1 MAAPKQRNKKP
12 QSKWTII
19 RRVNVLF
26 RRANRREM
34 LTFLSF
40 TCLAFG
46 IWLVLAYQEQS
57 AQEFIVSLNIVN
69 QPQDKV
75 FTTFVPTQLRVTLSD
90 TNGQLFFYRYDDRM
104 ERLSIEFERYA
115 DASGDFRVSAAEL
128 KSILSEEL
136 PASTQIL
143 SVSPNLLDAKFAQT
157 EGRKYPVQLSNH
169 YLPTDNYRLHQIQI
183 VPDSVVINAPNSV
196 LDTMRCV
203 YATASRNIDQ
213 LTDTL
218 TETLTLELPLGVKAT
233 PNHVKVTVPVSK
245 YVEKVLT
252 VELKALGAPRGL
264 QLMAFPYMAQVSCL
278 VDFGYY
284 RTVREE
290 DFDVVVECPEGV
302 KQGQHGYLPISVCYK
317 GEDTEAVTNVTVKPE
332 MAEYVVEHVVN
343 YPTHDNEQPTHDNE

>member
-1 MAAPKQRNKKP
+1 MAAPKQKNKKP

-26 RRANRREM
+26 RRANRKEM

-57 AQEFIVSLNIVN
+57 TQEFIVSLNIVN

-104 ERLSIEFERYA
+104 ERLAIEFERYA

-157 EGRKYPVQLSNH
+157 EGRKFPVLLTNH
-169 YLPTDNYRLHQIQI
+169 YLPTDNYRIHQISI
-183 VPDSVVINAPNSV
+183 EPDSVVINAPNSV
-196 LDTMRCV
+196 LDTMQCV
-203 YATASRNIDQ
+203 YTTASENIDQ

-218 TETLTLELPLGVKAT
+218 SETLLLELPLGVKAT
-233 PNHVKVTVPVSK
+233 PNRVKVTVPVSK
-245 YVEKVLT
+245 YVEKVLSA
-252 VELKALGAPRGL
+252 VELKTQGTPHGM
-264 QLMAFPYMAQVSCL
+264 QLMVFPYMIQVSCL
-278 VDFGYY
+278 VDFDYY
-284 RTVREE
+284 RSVNEE
-290 DFDVVVECPEGV
+290 DFEAFVECPEDV
-302 KQGQHGYLPISVCYK
+302 KIGQHGYLPISVHYK
-317 GEDTEAVTNVTVKPE
+317 GEDNEAVTHLKVTPQT
-332 MAEYVVEHVVN
+332 AEYIVEPVVN
-343 YPTHDNEQPTHDNE
+343 NKP

>member
-26 RRANRREM
+26 RRSNRKEM

-57 AQEFIVSLNIVN
+57 TQEFIVSLNIVN

-75 FTTFVPTQLRVTLSD
+75 FTTFVPTQLRVTMAD
-90 TNGQLFFYRYDDRM
+90 TNGRLFFYRYDDRM
-104 ERLSIEFERYA
+104 KNLDIEFERYA

-143 SVSPNLLDAKFAQT
+143 SVSPTLLDAKFAQT
-157 EGRKYPVQLSNH
+157 EGRKYPVRLANA
-169 YLPTDNYRLHQIQI
+169 YLPADNYRLHTISIQ
-183 VPDSVVINAPNSV
+183 PDSVVINAPNSV

-203 YATASRNIDQ
+203 YAYASEHFDQ

-218 TETLTLELPLGVKAT
+218 NESLRLNLPLGVKAT
-233 PNHVKVTVPVSK
+233 PNHVKVMVPISK
-245 YVEKVLT
+245 FVEKELT
-252 VELKALGAPRGL
+252 IELKAQGAPRGL
-264 QLMAFPYMAQVSCL
+264 QLMAFPYMVKVSCL
-278 VDFGYY
+278 VDFDYY
-284 RTVREE
+284 RSVNEE
-290 DFDVVVECPEGV
+290 DFEVVVTCPEEA
-302 KQGQHGYLPISVCYK
+302 KQGQHGYLPIEVRYL
-317 GEDTEAVTNVTVKPE
+317 GEDAEAVTHLKVSPQT
-332 MAEYVVEHVVN
+332 AEYVVEPIVN
-343 YPTHDNEQPTHDNE
+343 YQPNEHE